1 MTFEEYRIKADV
13 VAQYAQYPG
22 RMSKDGIAYCLMG
35 VGGESGELLEKV
47 KKIYRDKNSIIDEE
61 AKEWLIKEMGDIFWY
76 CSQIYSE
83 TKVCFNNLYLIP
95 GYVLAINDFQEY
107 VKLNLYN
114 KYNNSVLDLM
124 ERCFLLLKDVGRL
137 LGRYVDK
144 DISKIDLLLKITNIL
159 YHLAVICIIIDT
171 TLENVANTNIEKL
184 YSRKA
189 RGQLQGSGDNR

>member
-13 VAQYAQYPG
+13 VAQYPG

-83 TKVCFNNLYLIP
+83 TKTCFNNLYLIP

-107 VKLNLYN
+107 VKSSLSK

-137 LGRYVDK
+137 LGVYVDR

-171 TLENVANTNIEKL
+171 TLENVAKTNIEKL

-189 RGQLQGSGDNR
+189 RGKLQGSGDNR